1 MFKLPYV
8 PVVILQFLLSSPE
21 WCFRVAEGF
30 PLLHGGFRFGWP
42 VRCWHWVAWHWIT
55 GPANSCHMVT
65 GLFTQTTSKES
76 VHLKM
81 WGVQLVALAE
91 IKTKTLQLFLS
102 PPPPPNWSHIKHS
115 HLVCKLIITWFWQS
129 PKDCHMLFLHYSH
142 MTSNPSTAGCFQNK
156 RWWSNTKP
164 QLWSLVAL

>member
-8 PVVILQFLLSSPE
+8 PVIILQFLLSSPE

-42 VRCWHWVAWHWIT
+42 VRRWHWVAWHRIT
-55 GPANSCHMVT
+55 GPANSCHTVT
-65 GLFTQTTSKES
+65 GLFTQTASKES

-81 WGVQLVALAE
+81 WGPVSGTGRDQNKNLA
-91 IKTKTLQLFLS
+91 T
-102 PPPPPNWSHIKHS
+102 PPPQSHIKHS

-142 MTSNPSTAGCFQNK
+142 VTSNPSTAGCFQNK